1 MNVLFETETDAS
13 MTQFPAPYQTSH
25 MTTQGMG
32 MQQHSYPSH
41 SKHLVLPGALP
52 WPVASAGLIRL
63 SMVETAALPG
73 PLGIL
78 TDLLI
83 ACREIALKLLAS
95 ESSVGDGVV
104 VLQGTNC
111 IGR

>member
-1 MNVLFETETDAS
+1 M
-13 MTQFPAPYQTSH
+13 
-25 MTTQGMG
+25 
-32 MQQHSYPSH
+32 
-41 SKHLVLPGALP
+41 
-52 WPVASAGLIRL
+52 L

-83 ACREIALKLLAS
+83 ACREVALKLLAS

-104 VLQGTNC
+104 VIQGTNC
-111 IGR
+111 TVLDVDVKGGGYDVTRQLCIFTGSLLEIGRGNCWLT

>member
-1 MNVLFETETDAS
+1 
-13 MTQFPAPYQTSH
+13 

-52 WPVASAGLIRL
+52 WPVASAGLIML

-78 TDLLI
+78 TDFLTAWYGGGVGICWLVS
-83 ACREIALKLLAS
+83 CQLVM
-95 ESSVGDGVV
+95 ESY
-104 VLQGTNC
+104 
-111 IGR
+111 